1 MSDDILPLIYEP
13 FGGQYNIDLQ
23 GWVLPGNI
31 TELPT
36 IVLPVGTFEITLAP
50 NDLIS
55 FKANDVIFGAVQSR
69 GSNSVDVF
77 GDVWLCNVYA
87 IYDLATTGTPRFRP
101 KK

>member
-50 NDLIS
+50 NDFDI
-55 FKANDVIFGAVQSR
+55 V
-69 GSNSVDVF
+69 
-77 GDVWLCNVYA
+77 
-87 IYDLATTGTPRFRP
+87 
-101 KK
+101 